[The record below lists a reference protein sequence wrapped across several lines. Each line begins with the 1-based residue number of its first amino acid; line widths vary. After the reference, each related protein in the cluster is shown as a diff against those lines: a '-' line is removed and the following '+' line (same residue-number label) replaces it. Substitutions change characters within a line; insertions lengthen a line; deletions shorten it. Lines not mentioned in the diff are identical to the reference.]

1 MNEDRFQELSQQC
14 QIYKEEKLKKLIN
27 RYMRDF
33 PRLNHLSGLSTSLRN
48 SELEQRLDTRMQSK
62 SAKL

>member
-33 PRLNHLSGLSTSLRN
+33 PRLNDLSGLSTSLRN